1 MLSSSFVSE
10 HIDNVI
16 DVEIKSH
23 VLNSESRNKQSV
35 LKELAI
41 QKDNST
47 GWNEK
52 VTIIY
57 NELDDQGNKSQ
68 SVTNLRLQHNIWKY
82 YLRTMMIKKDEIKNN
97 D

>member
-1 MLSSSFVSE
+1 MSE

-47 GWNEK
+47 G
-52 VTIIY
+52 
-57 NELDDQGNKSQ
+57 
-68 SVTNLRLQHNIWKY
+68 
-82 YLRTMMIKKDEIKNN
+82 
-97 D
+97 